1 MENKF
6 QHYKNK
12 IYSKNTR
19 YFRLMIKIK
28 TEDIQK
34 SNSWPIVEA
43 KKILKERKKYIDK
56 KGKIILQ
63 TGYGP
68 SGLPHIGTFGEVAR
82 TSMIV
87 NALNYLTD
95 LPKEIITFSDDLDGL
110 RKVPDN
116 VPNKDVLNK
125 NLHKPLTN
133 IPDPFEKFK
142 SFGEHNNE
150 MLKKFLDKFKFEYKF
165 MSSTNLYKSGFF
177 NSTLKKIL
185 DNYEGIMNIIIPTL
199 GKERQKT
206 YSPFLPICIET
217 GKVLEI
223 PIIEIDKKNSSLI
236 FDNNGKKLKAS
247 ILDGNC
253 KLQWKVDWAMRWYTL
268 DVDFEMYGKDL
279 IESAI
284 LSSKIIKLLGKN
296 NPSGFAYE
304 LFLDDKGEKISKSKG
319 NGVTIEEWLNYAS
332 PESLSLFMYQNPKR
346 AKKLYKEIVP
356 KAVDEYLDL
365 IEKSKKQDARE
376 LLLNPLWHVHNGKIP
391 SEDNIMSFSMLLNLV
406 ETSNAS
412 SEEILWK
419 FVKNYKTNVAKNNFP
434 IFNNLIKYSIK
445 YFNDVVK
452 QNKIYKKPNSLEMK
466 ALLDLIT
473 KLENCPDNMKP
484 EDIQTEIYTVGKNN
498 GYKENLREW
507 FKLIYEV
514 VFGVEN
520 GPRLGFFISFFG
532 RKEMISLIKEKIN

>member
-1 MENKF
+1 M
-6 QHYKNK
+6 
-12 IYSKNTR
+12 
-19 YFRLMIKIK
+19 L
-28 TEDIQK
+28 DINLIQ
-34 SNSWPIVEA
+34 STSSWPFVEVRRLLKDRGELI
-43 KKILKERKKYIDK
+43 KKKN
-56 KGKIILQ
+56 IITFQ

-82 TSMIV
+82 TTMMI
-87 NALNYLTD
+87 NALNHIQKIDHEL
-95 LPKEIITFSDDLDGL
+95 ITFSDDMDGL
-110 RKVPDN
+110 RKVPEN
-116 VPNKDVLNK
+116 VPDGEVLKK
-125 NLHKPLTN
+125 NLGKPLTS
-133 IPDPFEKFK
+133 IPDPFKK
-142 SFGEHNNE
+142 YNSFGEHNNE
-150 MLKKFLDKFKFEYKF
+150 MLKKFLKKFNFNFIFK
-165 MSSTNLYKSGFF
+165 SSTENYRKGVF
-177 NSTLKKIL
+177 NNSLSRVLEK
-185 DNYEGIMNIIIPTL
+185 YEEIMNIILPTL
-199 GKERQKT
+199 REERRKS
-206 YSPFLPICIET
+206 YCPFLPICPKT
-217 GKVLEI
+217 GIVLEI
-223 PIIEIDKKNSSLI
+223 PLLSMNKKSGKII
-236 FDNNGKKLKAS
+236 FDNKGEKLEAD
-247 ILDGNC
+247 ILNGNC
-253 KLQWKVDWAMRWYTL
+253 KLQWKVDWAMRWFTF

-284 LSSKIIKLLGKN
+284 LSSKIVKLLGKH

-332 PESLSLFMYQNPKR
+332 PESLSSFMYQNPKR

-365 IEKSKKQDARE
+365 IQKSKKQDARE

-391 SEDNIMSFSMLLNLV
+391 FEDNIMSFSMLLNLV

-419 FVKNYKTNVAKNNFP
+419 FVKNYKKNITKDNFP

-452 QNKIYKKPNSLEMK
+452 QNKKYKKPNSSEIK
-466 ALLDLIT
+466 ALLDLISN
-473 KLENCPDNMKP
+473 LEKCTDNMNP

-507 FKLIYEV
+507 FKLIYQV

-532 RKEMISLIKEKIN
+532 RKEMISLIKKKLN